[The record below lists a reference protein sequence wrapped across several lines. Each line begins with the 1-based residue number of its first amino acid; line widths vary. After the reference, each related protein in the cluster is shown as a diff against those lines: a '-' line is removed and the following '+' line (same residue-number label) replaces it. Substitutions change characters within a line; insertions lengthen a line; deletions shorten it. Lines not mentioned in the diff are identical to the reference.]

1 MGLEAV
7 VEEIREKGKKEA
19 EKIRAE
25 SKQETDKILAAAGKR
40 SGEIK
45 LAAEAESAKQ
55 TAHIID
61 QEVSAANLLVKRELL
76 NTQKAL
82 LDKVYETILLEIA
95 ALPESFHREAIKKLL
110 TEAKKEISKGN
121 IYCNTRDVPTVKA
134 VISDNPEFTKF
145 KVGAPVN
152 IDGGILVEGEGGELQ
167 IDYSYRTFLAKVWE
181 SGLKDASDILFG

>member
-7 VEEIREKGKKEA
+7 VEDIREKGKKEA

-25 SKQETDKILAAAGKR
+25 SKQETDRILAAAGKR
-40 SGEIK
+40 VGEIK

-82 LDKVYETILLEIA
+82 LDKVYETTLLEIA
-95 ALPESFHREAIKKLL
+95 RLPESFHREAIKKLL
-110 TEAKKEISKGN
+110 TEAKKEIPKGK
-121 IYCNTRDVPTVKA
+121 ISCNSRDLPAVKDI
-134 VISDNPEFTKF
+134 ISGDPDFAKF
-145 KVGAPVN
+145 KVGNPVD

>member
-25 SKQETDKILAAAGKR
+25 SKQDTDNILAAAGR
-40 SGEIK
+40 RAGEIK

-55 TAHIID
+55 TRHIID

-82 LDKVYETILLEIA
+82 LDKVYETVLIEIA
-95 ALPESFHREAIKKLL
+95 GLPESFHREAIKKLL
-110 TEAKKEISKGN
+110 TEVKKEISQGK
-121 IYCNTRDVPTVKA
+121 IYCNTRDVVAVKA
-134 VISDNPEFTKF
+134 VISENPEFAKF
-145 KVGAPVN
+145 KVGAPVD
-152 IDGGILVEGEGGELQ
+152 IDGGVLVDGEGGELQ
-167 IDYSYRTFLAKVWE
+167 IDYSYRTFLVKVWE

>member
-7 VEEIREKGKKEA
+7 VEDIREKGKKEA

-25 SKQETDKILAAAGKR
+25 SKQETDRILAAAGKR
-40 SGEIK
+40 VGEIK

-55 TAHIID
+55 TAHIVD

-82 LDKVYETILLEIA
+82 LDKVYETTLLEIA
-95 ALPESFHREAIKKLL
+95 RLPESFHREAIKKLL
-110 TEAKKEISKGN
+110 AEAKKEIPKGK
-121 IYCNTRDVPTVKA
+121 ISCNSRDMPAEKDIIA
-134 VISDNPEFTKF
+134 GDPEFAKF
-145 KVGAPVN
+145 KIGSPVD
-152 IDGGILVEGEGGELQ
+152 IDGGILVEGEGGEIQ

>member
-7 VEEIREKGKKEA
+7 VEEIREKGKRES
-19 EKIRAE
+19 EKIHAE
-25 SKQETDKILAAAGKR
+25 SKQDTDKILAAAGKR
-40 SGEIK
+40 SGDIK

-61 QEVSAANLLVKRELL
+61 QEASAANLLVKRELL

-82 LDKVYETILLEIA
+82 LDKVYETVLIEIA
-95 ALPESFHREAIKKLL
+95 GLPESFHREAIKKLL
-110 TEAKKEISKGN
+110 TEAQKEISQGKV
-121 IYCNTRDVPTVKA
+121 YCNKRDMAAVKA
-134 VISDNPEFTKF
+134 VISETPEFAKF
-145 KVGAPVN
+145 KVGTPVD
-152 IDGGILVEGEGGELQ
+152 IDGGVLVEGEGGELQ

>member
-19 EKIRAE
+19 GKIRAE
-25 SKQETDKILAAAGKR
+25 SQQETDKILAAAGKR
-40 SGEIK
+40 AGNIK

-61 QEVSAANLLVKRELL
+61 QDVSAANLLVKRELL

-82 LDKVYETILLEIA
+82 LDKVYENVLTEIT

-110 TEAKKEISKGN
+110 TEAQKEISQGK
-121 IYCNTRDVPTVKA
+121 IYCNKRDMAAVKA
-134 VISDNPEFTKF
+134 IIAETPEFARF
-145 KVGAPVN
+145 KVGTPVD
-152 IDGGILVEGEGGELQ
+152 IDGGVLVEGEGGELQ

>member
-19 EKIRAE
+19 DKIRAE
-25 SKQETDKILAAAGKR
+25 SKQETDKILAAAGKHA
-40 SGEIK
+40 GEIK

-55 TAHIID
+55 TTHIIE
-61 QEVSAANLLVKRELL
+61 QEASAANLLVKRELL

-82 LDKVYETILLEIA
+82 LDKVYETVLIEIA
-95 ALPESFHREAIKKLL
+95 GLPESFHREAIKKLL
-110 TEAKKEISKGN
+110 TEAQKEISQGK
-121 IYCNTRDVPTVKA
+121 IYCNKRDMAAVKA
-134 VISDNPEFTKF
+134 VISETPEFAKF
-145 KVGAPVN
+145 KVGTPVD
-152 IDGGILVEGEGGELQ
+152 IDGGVLVEGEGGELQ